1 MSNHAD
7 RVIKTKEELGNLLL
21 EREVMDE
28 LGKLYSKEGAQVMA
42 AMSKVSLE
50 LASETSEMV
59 EEFDAKMGGT
69 AAGSWKH
76 TAAGYSGEHYP
87 LTMKTYARVL
97 GTLAQHHDN
106 HLAQHHQIATLE
118 KRITALEA
126 SLKSQSN

>member
-1 MSNHAD
+1 MDS
-7 RVIKTKEELGNLLL
+7 VIKTKEELGDLLL
-21 EREVMDE
+21 EREVME
-28 LGKLYSKEGAQVMA
+28 EQGKLYSKEGAQLMA

-59 EEFDAKMGGT
+59 EEFDKTVKKMGGT
-69 AAGSWKH
+69 AGGSWKH
-76 TAAGYSGEHYP
+76 TAAGYSGEQYP
-87 LTMKTYARVL
+87 LSMKTYARVL

-118 KRITALEA
+118 KRITALEE

>member
-1 MSNHAD
+1 MSKHVD
-7 RVIKTKEELGNLLL
+7 RVINAKEELGNLLL
-21 EREVMDE
+21 EREVMYE
-28 LGKLYSKEGAQVMA
+28 MGKLYSKEGAQVMA

-59 EEFDAKMGGT
+59 EEFDAEVKKMGGT
-69 AAGSWKH
+69 ATGSWKH

-106 HLAQHHQIATLE
+106 HLTQQHQITTLE
-118 KRITALEA
+118 KRIAALEG
-126 SLKSQSN
+126 SN